1 MTKLK
6 EDALTKPIKIRQ
18 VWAENLE
25 QEFGLIRGII
35 HMFPYVSIDTEFP
48 GVVVA
53 PNFDPKI
60 PYHLRHMDPSEQYS
74 FLKANV
80 DNLKL
85 IQLGLTLTDADG
97 NLPGDDAYSHNWEFN
112 FKDFDVERD
121 LQNPDSIGLLRRQGV
136 DFKRNLIYGVDSLEF
151 AKLFMLSSGL
161 VFNSGVS
168 WLHFTAHMILGI

>member
-97 NLPGDDAYSHNWEFN
+97 NLEMMHTAIFG
-112 FKDFDVERD
+112 
-121 LQNPDSIGLLRRQGV
+121 
-136 DFKRNLIYGVDSLEF
+136 NLISKILMWSVIF
-151 AKLFMLSSGL
+151 KIQTLSICS
-161 VFNSGVS
+161 VVKAS
-168 WLHFTAHMILGI
+168 ILNVI